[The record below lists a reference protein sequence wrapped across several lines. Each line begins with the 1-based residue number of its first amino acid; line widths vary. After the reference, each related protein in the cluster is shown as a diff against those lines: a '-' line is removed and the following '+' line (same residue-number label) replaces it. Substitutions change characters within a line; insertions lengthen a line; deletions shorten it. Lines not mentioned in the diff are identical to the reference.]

1 MLFGGEAP
9 MAYGLTR
16 GMARAVGV
24 DLIAA
29 ASEGRITHSDLE
41 TLIDTCAACPHTAR
55 CTQFLAVTV
64 EATRPP
70 EYCGIKPRL
79 EALQRD

>member
-1 MLFGGEAP
+1 MLFGGDAP

-24 DLIAA
+24 DLIEA
-29 ASEGRITHSDLE
+29 ASAGRIAHRDLE
-41 TLIDTCAACPHTAR
+41 ALIDTCAACPHTTR

-64 EATRPP
+64 EAARPP
-70 EYCGIKPRL
+70 EYCGIRSRL
-79 EALQRD
+79 EALQGR